1 MTLPSI
7 IILLVVVLIIG
18 GFALFYFQPKQLA
31 KTESIY
37 TNALNAMVRGDKR
50 TALKHLRDVV
60 KQDTNHVDAYLQMG
74 DILREEG
81 NAQAAIKIH
90 QSLTVRPNLKNDIK
104 LHIHKSLALDYEQLA
119 QLAKARSEV
128 ELLLKLDKRNLWA
141 NEFLLALFEKQ
152 QDWDKATQVSKTI
165 QKVKKLEDSNQIA
178 RFLVFKGMD
187 NLEKGKVEEA
197 IRVFESAVK
206 TAPEFEKTYLCL
218 GDLYLDK
225 RELVKAIDNWEKY
238 ALLNP
243 ANGKMIY
250 SKIESAL
257 FDLGRFSEVEN
268 FYKRIV
274 DKDPSNL
281 SALTKLANV
290 LEEKGE
296 HNSALILVED
306 ALSKNQTSVHAHLM
320 KLKLS
325 LQFSKPNELSNHID
339 KIIEILTS
347 DKKND

>member
-1 MTLPSI
+1 LTLPSI

-152 QDWDKATQVSKTI
+152 RDWDKATQVSKTI

>member
-1 MTLPSI
+1 MTWPLI
-7 IILLVVVLIIG
+7 IILIVLIIG
-18 GFALFYFQPKQLA
+18 VLTFFYYQPKQLA

-37 TNALNAMVRGDKR
+37 TDALNAMVRGDKR

-81 NAQAAIKIH
+81 NAQAAVKIH
-90 QSLTVRPNLKNDIK
+90 QSLTVRPNLKSDIK
-104 LHIHKSLALDYEQLA
+104 LHIHKSLALDYEQLS
-119 QLAKARSEV
+119 QLAKARREV
-128 ELLLKLDKRNLWA
+128 ELLLKIDKKNLWA

-152 QDWDKATQVSKTI
+152 RDWDKATQISKTL
-165 QKVKKLEDSNQIA
+165 QKVKKIQDSNQIA

-187 NLEKGKVEEA
+187 RLDKGKIEESIKIFENA
-197 IRVFESAVK
+197 IK

-218 GDLYLDK
+218 GDLYLEK
-225 RELVKAIDNWEKY
+225 RDLVKAIDNWEKY

-243 ANGKMIY
+243 ENGKIIY

-257 FDLGRFSEVEN
+257 FDLGRFSEVEK
-268 FYKRIV
+268 FYERIV

-296 HNSALILVED
+296 HNSALSLVED
-306 ALSKNQTSVHAHLM
+306 ALSKNQTSIHAHLM

-325 LQFSKPNELSNHID
+325 LQVSKPNELSNHID

-347 DKKND
+347 DNEK

>member
-1 MTLPSI
+1 MTLPFI
-7 IILLVVVLIIG
+7 IISFVVIIVG
-18 GFALFYFQPKQLA
+18 LTFFYFQPKQRT

-37 TNALNAMVRGDKR
+37 TDALNAMVRGDKR

-90 QSLTVRPNLKNDIK
+90 QSLTVRPNLKNDVK
-104 LHIHKSLALDYEQLA
+104 LHIHKSLALDYKQLS
-119 QLAKARSEV
+119 QLAKARREV
-128 ELLLKLDKRNLWA
+128 ELLLKIDKKNLWA
-141 NEFLLALFEKQ
+141 NEFLLTLFEKQ
-152 QDWDKATQVSKTI
+152 RDWDKATQVSKVI
-165 QKVKKLEDSNQIA
+165 QKVKQLQDSNQLA

-187 NLEKGKVEEA
+187 KLEKGKIEEA
-197 IRVFESAVK
+197 IKIFESAIK
-206 TAPEFEKTYLCL
+206 TAPKFEKTYLCL
-218 GDLYLDK
+218 GNLYLEK
-225 RELVKAIDNWEKY
+225 RDLVKAIDNWEKY

-243 ANGKMIY
+243 ENGKMIY

-268 FYKRIV
+268 FYERIV
-274 DKDPSNL
+274 NKDPSNL

-296 HNSALILVED
+296 HNSALLLVEQ
-306 ALSKNQTSVHAHLM
+306 ALSKNQTSIHANLM

-325 LQFSKPNELSNHID
+325 LQVSKPNELSNHID
-339 KIIEILTS
+339 KIIDILTS
-347 DKKND
+347 NNEK

>member
-1 MTLPSI
+1 MTWPFI
-7 IILLVVVLIIG
+7 IILIVVIIG
-18 GFALFYFQPKQLA
+18 VLTFFYFQPKQQA

-37 TNALNAMVRGDKR
+37 TDALNAMVRGDKR

-90 QSLTVRPNLKNDIK
+90 QSLTVRPNLKNDVK
-104 LHIHKSLALDYEQLA
+104 LHIHKSLALDYEQLT
-119 QLAKARSEV
+119 QLAKARREV
-128 ELLLKLDKRNLWA
+128 ELLLKLDKKNLWA

-152 QDWDKATQVSKTI
+152 RDWDKATQISKTL
-165 QKVKKLEDSNQIA
+165 QKVKKLQDSNQIA

-187 NLEKGKVEEA
+187 RLEKGKIEESIKIFENA
-197 IRVFESAVK
+197 IK

-218 GDLYLDK
+218 GDLYLEK
-225 RELVKAIDNWEKY
+225 RDLVKAIDNWEKF

-243 ANGKMIY
+243 ENGRMIY

-257 FDLGRFSEVEN
+257 FDLGRFSEVEK
-268 FYKRIV
+268 FYERIV

-296 HNSALILVED
+296 HNSALLLVED
-306 ALSKNQTSVHAHLM
+306 ALSKNQTSIHAHLM

-325 LQFSKPNELSNHID
+325 LQVSKPNELSNHID
-339 KIIEILTS
+339 RIIDILTS
-347 DKKND
+347 DNKE

>member
-1 MTLPSI
+1 LTLPSI

>member
-1 MTLPSI
+1 LTWPFIITLI
-7 IILLVVVLIIG
+7 VLIIG
-18 GFALFYFQPKQLA
+18 VLTFFYFQPKQLA

-37 TNALNAMVRGDKR
+37 TDALNAMVRGDKR

-81 NAQAAIKIH
+81 NAQAAVKIH
-90 QSLTVRPNLKNDIK
+90 QSLTVRPNLKNDVK
-104 LHIHKSLALDYEQLA
+104 LHIHKSLALDYKQLS
-119 QLAKARSEV
+119 QLAKARREV
-128 ELLLKLDKRNLWA
+128 ELLLKLDKKNLWA

-152 QDWDKATQVSKTI
+152 RDWDKATQISKTL
-165 QKVKKLEDSNQIA
+165 QKVKKTQDSNQIA

-187 NLEKGKVEEA
+187 RLKKGKIEESIKIFENA
-197 IRVFESAVK
+197 IK
-206 TAPEFEKTYLCL
+206 TAPKFERTYLCL
-218 GDLYLDK
+218 GDLYLEK
-225 RELVKAIDNWEKY
+225 RDLVKAIDNWEKF

-243 ANGKMIY
+243 ENGKIIY

-257 FDLGRFSEVEN
+257 FDLGRFSEVEK
-268 FYKRIV
+268 FYERIV
-274 DKDPSNL
+274 EKNPSNL

-296 HNSALILVED
+296 HNSALSLVED
-306 ALSKNQTSVHAHLM
+306 ALSKNQTSIHAHLM

-325 LQFSKPNELSNHID
+325 LQVSKPNELSNHID
-339 KIIEILTS
+339 KIIDILTS
-347 DKKND
+347 DNEK

>member
-1 MTLPSI
+1 MTLPFI
-7 IILLVVVLIIG
+7 IISFVVIIVG
-18 GFALFYFQPKQLA
+18 LTFFYFQPKQRT

-37 TNALNAMVRGDKR
+37 TDALNAMVRGDKR

-90 QSLTVRPNLKNDIK
+90 QSLTVRPNLKNDVK
-104 LHIHKSLALDYEQLA
+104 LHIHKSLALDYKQLS
-119 QLAKARSEV
+119 QLAKARREV
-128 ELLLKLDKRNLWA
+128 ELLLKIDKKNLWA
-141 NEFLLALFEKQ
+141 NEFLLTLFEKQ
-152 QDWDKATQVSKTI
+152 RDWDKATQVSKVI
-165 QKVKKLEDSNQIA
+165 QKVKQLQDSNQLA

-187 NLEKGKVEEA
+187 KLEKGKIEEA
-197 IRVFESAVK
+197 IKIFESAIK
-206 TAPEFEKTYLCL
+206 TAPKFEKTYLCL
-218 GDLYLDK
+218 GNLYLEK
-225 RELVKAIDNWEKY
+225 RDLVKAIDNWEKY

-243 ANGKMIY
+243 ENGKMIY

-268 FYKRIV
+268 FYERIV
-274 DKDPSNL
+274 NKDPSNL

-296 HNSALILVED
+296 HNSALLLVEQ
-306 ALSKNQTSVHAHLM
+306 ALSKNQTSIHAHLM

-325 LQFSKPNELSNHID
+325 LQVSKPNELSNHID
-339 KIIEILTS
+339 KIIDILTS
-347 DKKND
+347 NNEK

>member
-152 QDWDKATQVSKTI
+152 RDWDKATQVSKTI

-339 KIIEILTS
+339 KIIEI
-347 DKKND
+347 NII

>member
-1 MTLPSI
+1 MIWPLI
-7 IILLVVVLIIG
+7 IILILVIISG
-18 GFALFYFQPKQLA
+18 LTFFYIQPKQQA

-37 TNALNAMVRGDKR
+37 TDALNAMVRGDKR

-81 NAQAAIKIH
+81 NALAAIKIH

-104 LHIHKSLALDYEQLA
+104 IHIHRSLALDYNQIS
-119 QLAKARSEV
+119 QLAKARREV
-128 ELLLKLDKRNLWA
+128 ELLLKLDKKNLWA

-152 QDWDKATQVSKTI
+152 KDWDKATQISKII
-165 QKVKKLEDSNQIA
+165 QKVKQLQDPTQIA
-178 RFLVFKGMD
+178 RFLVLKGMD
-187 NLEKGKVEEA
+187 KHEKGKVDEA
-197 IRVFESAVK
+197 IK
-206 TAPEFEKTYLCL
+206 TFDIAAKTDPNYEKTYLCL
-218 GDLYLDK
+218 GDIYLVK
-225 RELVKAIDNWEKY
+225 RDLIKAIDNWEKY

-243 ANGKMIY
+243 ENGKMIY
-250 SKIESAL
+250 SKIEAAL
-257 FDLGRFSEVEN
+257 FDLGRFSEVEK
-268 FYKRIV
+268 FYERIV

-296 HNSALILVED
+296 HNSALSLVED
-306 ALSKNQTSVHAHLM
+306 ALSKNQTSIHAHLM

-325 LQFSKPNELSNHID
+325 LQVSKPNELSNHID
-339 KIIEILTS
+339 KIIQLLTS
-347 DKKND
+347 NNEK

>member
-1 MTLPSI
+1 MTLPFI
-7 IILLVVVLIIG
+7 IISFVVIIVG
-18 GFALFYFQPKQLA
+18 LTFFYFQPKQQT

-37 TNALNAMVRGDKR
+37 TDALNAMVRGDKR

-90 QSLTVRPNLKNDIK
+90 QSLTVRPNLKNDVK
-104 LHIHKSLALDYEQLA
+104 LHIHKSLALDYKELS
-119 QLAKARSEV
+119 QLAKARREV
-128 ELLLKLDKRNLWA
+128 ELLLKIDKKNLWA
-141 NEFLLALFEKQ
+141 NEFLLTLFEKQ
-152 QDWDKATQVSKTI
+152 RDWDKATQVSKVI
-165 QKVKKLEDSNQIA
+165 QKVKQLQDPNQLA

-187 NLEKGKVEEA
+187 KLEKGKIEEA
-197 IRVFESAVK
+197 IKIFESAIK
-206 TAPEFEKTYLCL
+206 TAPKFEKAYLCL
-218 GDLYLDK
+218 GNLYLEK
-225 RELVKAIDNWEKY
+225 RDLVKAIDNWEKY

-243 ANGKMIY
+243 ENGKMIY

-268 FYKRIV
+268 FYERIV
-274 DKDPSNL
+274 NKDPSNL

-296 HNSALILVED
+296 HNSALLLVEQ
-306 ALSKNQTSVHAHLM
+306 ALSKNQTSIHAHLM

-325 LQFSKPNELSNHID
+325 LQVSKPNELSNHID
-339 KIIEILTS
+339 KIIDILTS
-347 DKKND
+347 NNEK

>member
-1 MTLPSI
+1 MPSI

-152 QDWDKATQVSKTI
+152 RDWDKATQVSKTI